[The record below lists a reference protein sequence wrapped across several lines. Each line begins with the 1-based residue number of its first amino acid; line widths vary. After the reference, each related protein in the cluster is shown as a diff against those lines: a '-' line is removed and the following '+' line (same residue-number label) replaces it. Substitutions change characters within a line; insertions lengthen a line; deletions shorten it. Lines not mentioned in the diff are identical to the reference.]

1 MGGEAAG
8 DDYLGDAKKMKAL
21 SALPASK
28 LAHRCDPAQF
38 EFATTAELA
47 DLAQVI
53 GQDRA
58 AAAVE
63 FGVGIERHGYNLF
76 VMGPAGCGKH
86 TLVKRHLEERAKSS
100 ARSSDWVYVNNF
112 ARPHQPIAIALPPGR
127 GLRLRDDM
135 RHLVEELRSTIP
147 AVFESEE
154 YSAKVEQI
162 DSEFNERHEHAFA
175 DLGAEASREGIAL
188 LRTPAGFSFA
198 PLKDKEVISP
208 QDFAKL
214 PEEEQRRIEET
225 ISRLQSKLERIV
237 RDVLRWRK
245 ERYERIKALNR
256 EIVLLAV
263 GHVVD
268 ELKQNYTDVPKVVD
282 YLESVQRDVLEN
294 ADDFRKPAE
303 EAQQGSMRI
312 AVSQESAL
320 RRYQINVLVDRSA
333 PDGLPA
339 VEEDH
344 PTYQNLIGRV
354 DHIAQLGTLVTDFN
368 LVKAGALHRANG
380 GYLLLDVL
388 KVLMQPFA
396 WEGLKRALTRR
407 EIRIESIYD
416 MYGLASTVSLEPEP
430 IPLDI
435 KVVLVGERIY
445 YYLLQA
451 YDPDFKKLFR
461 VAADFE
467 ESIDRNEGNR
477 DMYARLV
484 ATAARQNGLLPI
496 EREAVARAVDQASRL
511 AGDAKK
517 ISSNLDATI
526 DLLTEADYLAR
537 KTDRP
542 AIRGEDVERAYAA
555 QRSRSDRLPSR
566 LRESIMRG
574 ELLVD
579 TAGAKT
585 GQVNGLAVYQVGNF
599 AFGAPTRI
607 TATTRLGDG
616 RVIDIQREVQLSGA
630 IHSKGV
636 LTLSAFLAAR
646 FSGKRPFSLSAS
658 LSFEQ
663 TYGEVEG
670 DSASLAE
677 LCALLSSLSGVPL
690 LQSIAVTGSV
700 NQQGEVQAIGGVNE
714 KIEGFFDIC
723 RARGLTG
730 DQGVVIPESNVDHLM
745 LRDDVVAA
753 AEAGR
758 FRVYAVRAVDEA
770 VSILTGMPAGDPEA
784 AGEPGTET
792 VYGMVAQRLRE
803 YAALRRPPSEGGAPG
818 RRRKEH

>member
-1 MGGEAAG
+1 
-8 DDYLGDAKKMKAL
+8 MKPL

-28 LAHRCDPAQF
+28 LANRCDPAQF
-38 EFATTAELA
+38 EFETTAELA

-53 GQDRA
+53 GQERA

-76 VMGPAGCGKH
+76 VMGPAGSGKH
-86 TLVKRHLEERAKSS
+86 TLVRRQLEERTRSS
-100 ARSSDWVYVNNF
+100 ARPSDWAYVNNF

-127 GLRLRDDM
+127 GLKLREDM

-162 DSEFNERHEHAFA
+162 DSEFNERHEHAFS

-188 LRTPAGFSFA
+188 LRTPTGFSFA

-214 PEEEQRRIEET
+214 AEQEQRRIEET

-282 YLESVQRDVLEN
+282 YLESVQHDVLEN

-303 EAQQGSMRI
+303 EASQGSMRI
-312 AVSQESAL
+312 TMSQESTL
-320 RRYQINVLVDRSA
+320 RRYQVNVLVDRAA
-333 PDGLPA
+333 PDGLPV

-354 DHIAQLGTLVTDFN
+354 DHIAQMGTLITDFN

-380 GYLLLDVL
+380 GYLLVDVL

-467 ESIDRNEGNR
+467 ESIHRTEDNS

-484 ATAARQNGLLPI
+484 ATVARQNKLLPL
-496 EREAVARAVDQASRL
+496 ERTAVARTVDQASRL

-526 DLLTEADYLAR
+526 DLLSEADYLAR
-537 KTDRP
+537 KANRP
-542 AIRGEDVERAYAA
+542 SISGEDVEAAYAA
-555 QRSRSDRLPSR
+555 QRNRADRLPGR

-579 TAGAKT
+579 TSGAKT
-585 GQVNGLAVYQVGNF
+585 GQINGLAVYQVGNF

-607 TATTRLGDG
+607 TATTRLGEG

-646 FSGKRPFSLSAS
+646 FSGRHPFSLSAS

-677 LCALLSSLSGVPL
+677 LCALLSSLAGVPL
-690 LQSIAVTGSV
+690 LQSLAVTGSV

-723 RARGLTG
+723 SARGLTG

-745 LRDDVVAA
+745 LRDDVIAA

-758 FRVYAVRAVDEA
+758 FSVYAVRAVDEA

-784 AGEPGTET
+784 AGEPGADT
-792 VYGMVAQRLRE
+792 VYGRVAQRLRE
-803 YAALRRPPSEGGAPG
+803 YAALRRPPSERGSS
-818 RRRKEH
+818 RRRRREH

>member
-1 MGGEAAG
+1 
-8 DDYLGDAKKMKAL
+8 MKPI
-21 SALPASK
+21 SALPAGK
-28 LAHRCDPAQF
+28 LAHRCNPAQF
-38 EFATTAELA
+38 DFETTAELA
-47 DLAQVI
+47 ELGQVI
-53 GQDRA
+53 GQERA

-76 VMGPAGCGKH
+76 VMGPAGSGKH
-86 TLVKRHLEERAKSS
+86 TLVKRHLEERARSVAK
-100 ARSSDWVYVNNF
+100 SSDWAYVNNF
-112 ARPHQPIAIALPPGR
+112 ARPHQPIALELPPGR
-127 GLRLRDDM
+127 GQKLRDDM

-154 YSAKVEQI
+154 YSAKVEQV
-162 DSEFNERHEHAFA
+162 DSEFNERHEHAFS
-175 DLGAEASREGIAL
+175 DLGAEAAREGIAL

-214 PEEEQRRIEET
+214 PEEERGRIEET

-256 EIVLLAV
+256 EMVLLAV

-268 ELKQNYTDVPKVVD
+268 ELKLDYKGIPKVVE
-282 YLESVQRDVLEN
+282 YLDSVQLAVLEN

-303 EAQQGSMRI
+303 ESQQGSVRMV
-312 AVSQESAL
+312 APQESTL
-320 RRYQINVLVDRSA
+320 RRYQVNVLVDRSA

-339 VEEDH
+339 VEEHH
-344 PTYQNLIGRV
+344 PTYQNLVGRV
-354 DHIAQLGTLVTDFN
+354 DHVAQMGTLVTDFS
-368 LVKAGALHRANG
+368 LVKSGALHRANG

-467 ESIDRNEGNR
+467 ESIDRSEGNSHL
-477 DMYARLV
+477 YARLV
-484 ATAARQNGLLPI
+484 ATAARRDELLPL
-496 EREAVARAVDQASRL
+496 ERTAVARVLDQAARL
-511 AGDAKK
+511 AGDARK

-526 DLLTEADYLAR
+526 ELLTEADYLAR
-537 KTDRP
+537 KADRRT
-542 AIRGEDVERAYAA
+542 IRDEDVEAAHAA
-555 QRSRSDRLPSR
+555 QRSRADRIPSR

-585 GQVNGLAVYQVGNF
+585 GQINGLSVYQVGSF

-616 RVIDIQREVQLSGA
+616 RVIDIQREVELSGA

-646 FSGKRPFSLSAS
+646 FSGKRPFSLYAS

-690 LQSIAVTGSV
+690 RQSLAVTGSI

-723 RARGLTG
+723 SARGLTG
-730 DQGVVIPESNVDHLM
+730 DQGVVIPQSNVEHLM
-745 LRDDVVAA
+745 LRSDVIAA

-758 FRVYAVRAVDEA
+758 FQVYAVSSVGEA
-770 VSILTGMPAGDPEA
+770 VGVLTGVPSGDMDA
-784 AGEPGTET
+784 TVEPGADT
-792 VYGMVAQRLRE
+792 VYGKVAQRLRE
-803 YAALRRPPSEGGAPG
+803 YAALRRPPGEGGERG
-818 RRRKEH
+818 RRRREH